1 MTDRMAKLDHLL
13 ALVHALSE
21 TIEGLTL
28 DEMAERVS
36 VNRRTAERMRDI
48 IARHFEVDEI
58 ADERRKRFLIRDS
71 LRRVYTRPT
80 AAEVAALQAEVDGRT
95 LAGQNA
101 RAEQLGSLLA
111 KVKGALDDREKRRL
125 DPDLDALARLQ
136 RTMVTAGPIAVVAPE
151 TVTTIQSAILC
162 GRCVE
167 FDYAT
172 DERPEPRWRRV
183 IPYGLVHGP
192 LTYLLGKMPG
202 RDDQP
207 VYFRLDRMSEAM
219 VSDTIGSAPDDWDID
234 AWLADSF
241 AVWRDEK
248 QDVVLL
254 VPRSSAD
261 RARHWRFHPRQQTED
276 LADGGMRVRFATGGM
291 RELAEHL
298 FTWGGEL
305 VIEGPDVLVSVMRER
320 IGAAQTM
327 LPTDVRPILSQ
338 GTATGWS

>member
-1 MTDRMAKLDHLL
+1 MTERMAKLDRLL

-21 TIEGLTL
+21 TTEGLTL
-28 DEMAERVS
+28 DEMAVRLD

-48 IARHFEVDEI
+48 IARHFELEEL
-58 ADERRKRFLIRDS
+58 ADDRRKRFLIRDS

-80 AAEVAALQAEVDGRT
+80 AAEVAALQAEVEGRA
-95 LAGQNA
+95 LAGQDA
-101 RAEQLGSLLA
+101 RVGQLASLLS
-111 KVKGALDDREKRRL
+111 KVKGALDDREKRRI

-136 RTMVTAGPIAVVAPE
+136 RTMVTAGPIATVAPE
-151 TVTTIQSAILC
+151 TVTVVQSAILS

-167 FDYAT
+167 FHYAT
-172 DERPEPRWRRV
+172 DDRPEPRWRRV

-207 VYFRLDRMSEAM
+207 VYFRLDRMTEPKVSE
-219 VSDTIGSAPDDWDID
+219 TLGCAPDDWDID
-234 AWLADSF
+234 AWLAESF

-248 QDVVLL
+248 QDVILRVPASA
-254 VPRSSAD
+254 VPR
-261 RARHWRFHPRQQTED
+261 ARGWRFHRHQQVEE
-276 LADGGMRVRFATGGM
+276 LVDGGLRICFTTGGM

-305 VIEGPDVLVSVMRER
+305 AIEGPEVLIEMMHKR
-320 IGAAQTM
+320 IAAAQAM
-327 LPTDVRPILSQ
+327 LPLAQPE
-338 GTATGWS
+338 